1 MNYITIYKSSL
12 SDGEGWRVV
21 LFVSG
26 CDHKCPGCHNPQSWD
41 KNAGKPFT
49 EETKEYLFNAVNNS
63 EIDGLTLSGGDPLY
77 SANIKDVTALCKEF
91 KERFPNKDIWLY
103 TGSVYDDKLAQLE
116 VMQYIDY
123 LVDGPFILEK
133 RDTSQRFRGS
143 TNQRIINIKKRRLKQ
158 QNQTN

>member
-26 CDHKCPGCHNPQSWD
+26 CDHKCYGCHNPQSWD

-77 SANIKDVTALCKEF
+77 SANIKEVTALCKEF

-143 TNQRIINIKKRRLKQ
+143 TNQRIINIKQRRLKQ
-158 QNQTN
+158 QSQSN

>member
-1 MNYITIYKSSL
+1 MNYITIYRSSL

-77 SANIKDVTALCKEF
+77 SANIKEVTVLCKEF

-158 QNQTN
+158 QSQSN

>member
-77 SANIKDVTALCKEF
+77 SANIKEVTALCKEF

-158 QNQTN
+158 QSQSN

>member
-1 MNYITIYKSSL
+1 MNYITIYRSSL

-77 SANIKDVTALCKEF
+77 SANIKEVTALCKEF

-158 QNQTN
+158 QSQSN

>member
-158 QNQTN
+158 QNQAK

>member
-77 SANIKDVTALCKEF
+77 SANIKEVTALCKEF

-158 QNQTN
+158 QNQAK